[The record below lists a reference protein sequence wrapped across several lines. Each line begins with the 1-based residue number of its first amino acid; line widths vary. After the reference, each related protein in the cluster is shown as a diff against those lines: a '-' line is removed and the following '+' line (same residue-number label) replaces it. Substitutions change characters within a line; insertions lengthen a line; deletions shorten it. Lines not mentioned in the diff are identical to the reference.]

1 MSEKEMRENLARI
14 RKERGLTY
22 QDLAEKTGINK
33 STIQRYETGNIKEMS
48 LTKLEL
54 LAHALGVDPAYLTG
68 WEDIPESPTQEYDPD
83 AMEILA
89 LLDRPD
95 MHDLKMLF
103 KKTGKLSQEDKEQIA
118 RILKAT
124 LPPDTDC

>member
-22 QDLAEKTGINK
+22 QDLADRTGINK

-54 LAHALGVDPAYLTG
+54 LARALGVDPAYLTG
-68 WEDIPESPTQEYDPD
+68 WEDLSATPTQEYDPD
-83 AMEILA
+83 AEEILA
-89 LLDRPD
+89 LLERPD

-103 KKTGKLSQEDKEQIA
+103 LKTGNLSQEDKEQIV

-124 LPPDTDC
+124 LPLDNDC

>member
-1 MSEKEMRENLARI
+1 MDAGRRI
-14 RKERGLTY
+14 EQLIESLNIQKKDFAKSIGIKPAALSLYLHGDRKV
-22 QDLAEKTGINK
+22 
-33 STIQRYETGNIKEMS
+33 S
-48 LTKLEL
+48 LEL
-54 LAHALGVDPAYLTG
+54 LQTIVDTYGLNPSYFFDETS
-68 WEDIPESPTQEYDPD
+68 ESPNQEYDPD
-83 AMEILA
+83 AIEILA

-124 LPPDTDC
+124 LPQDEGE